1 MSGVFTDSHA
11 HLEMVAERLGDSFL
25 TELLAAYVA
34 RPGAYILDIGVDP
47 GDLARRRAKVE
58 TCLPVVSHREKG
70 TATHGAAPSAPF
82 EVDAPPIRPFVENT
96 ELESPVRWA
105 AGVWPGPEA
114 LAHPQL
120 SLDSLERDLA
130 SGVDALGEC
139 GLDYHH
145 LDGGAE
151 AQKALFAAQIE
162 LALRHGLP
170 LIVHSRDAFDDTLE
184 LVKPCAS
191 HIPVIIH
198 CFSYGLEE
206 AHAFLNA
213 GCDLSFAGNIT
224 YGKKSQPLRDAVAFV
239 PMERLLLE
247 TDAPYMNP
255 MPNRGKPSCPLD
267 IERTYQTVASLRNTD
282 ADALKTLVSSNFRCI
297 LGISL

>member
-1 MSGVFTDSHA
+1 MSGGFTDSHA

-25 TELLAAYVA
+25 TELLAAYAA

-58 TCLPVVSHREKG
+58 MCLPVAPRREEG
-70 TATHGAAPSAPF
+70 AVATRGAAP
-82 EVDAPPIRPFVENT
+82 
-96 ELESPVRWA
+96 ESPVRWA

-139 GLDYHH
+139 GLDYYH

-151 AQKALFAAQIE
+151 AQKALFGAQIE

-206 AHAFLNA
+206 ARAFLDA
-213 GCDLSFAGNIT
+213 GCVLSFAGNIT
-224 YGKKSQPLRDAVAFV
+224 YGKKSQPLRDAAAFV

-255 MPNRGKPSCPLD
+255 MPDRGKPSSPLD

-282 ADALKTLVSSNFRCI
+282 LNALKTLVSSNFRRI